1 MHKPSEDTSLQV
13 LGERDW
19 TSYKK
24 GIWPARGVKE
34 SFLEEVNMSRYSLG
48 WGQEQCVWEKEQ
60 HVQRPLGGVE
70 LAEYEG
76 PTQALGAGAEK
87 EGAWRKR
94 RMERWEGLQS
104 APLP

>member
-1 MHKPSEDTSLQV
+1 MGHRMKGQKR
-13 LGERDW
+13 LGSGLGDAC
-19 TSYKK
+19 K
-24 GIWPARGVKE
+24 GLV
-34 SFLEEVNMSRYSLG
+34 EEG
-48 WGQEQCVWEKEQ
+48 WEKQ
-60 HVQRPLGGVE
+60 GHVQRPLGGVE